1 MLLETD
7 LYRTWEEQKWRPFAG
22 AIVAGDSGF
31 PGQLPWIC
39 TPFGHR
45 YDSGDASVDR
55 RQRLFNKH
63 FIKARGTVER
73 TIGIIK
79 ERFRVLGGT
88 IDLPSP
94 VKVGKLIYVLCALH
108 NFVRECG
115 DVSDFPGEQGLPGPG
130 PGTPAGD
137 HPTVD
142 NDDDVQF
149 NLPDQYNDYTH
160 NVLLNLYYPQN

>member
-1 MLLETD
+1 MLQESD
-7 LYRTWEEQKWRPFAG
+7 LYKTWGDQKWRPFPG
-22 AIVAGDSGF
+22 ALLAGDSGF

-45 YDSGDASVDR
+45 YDSGDAGIDR

-63 FIKARGTVER
+63 FIKARGSVER

-88 IDLPSP
+88 VDLPSP
-94 VKVGKLIYVLCALH
+94 VKVGKLIYVICAIH

-115 DVSDFPGEQGLPGPG
+115 DVSDFPDEQRLPANPPLPVGQNQ
-130 PGTPAGD
+130 
-137 HPTVD
+137 TVD
-142 NDDDVQF
+142 GDDDIQF
-149 NLPDQYNDYTH
+149 NQADYDDYTH
-160 NVLLNLYYPQN
+160 NYLLDMYYP